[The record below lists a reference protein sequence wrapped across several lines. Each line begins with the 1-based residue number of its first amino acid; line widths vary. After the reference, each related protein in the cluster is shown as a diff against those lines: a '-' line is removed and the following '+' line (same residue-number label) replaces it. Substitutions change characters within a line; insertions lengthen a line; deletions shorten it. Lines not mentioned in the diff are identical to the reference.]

1 MIKYCISRSFNTR
14 NPYYQEYYNRQIV
27 LWLLLFVVSILLIM
41 FKLWAEQEGAE
52 KQILPNSVT
61 MQRFW
66 NSILVLC

>member
-1 MIKYCISRSFNTR
+1 MVTI
-14 NPYYQEYYNRQIV
+14 
-27 LWLLLFVVSILLIM
+27 LFVVSILLIM